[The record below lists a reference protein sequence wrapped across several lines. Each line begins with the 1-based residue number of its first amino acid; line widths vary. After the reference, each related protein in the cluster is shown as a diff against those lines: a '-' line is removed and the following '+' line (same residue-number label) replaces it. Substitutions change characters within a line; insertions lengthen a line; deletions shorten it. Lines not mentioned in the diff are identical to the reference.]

1 MPKCSLLLAT
11 AAATLAFSWVATAKE
26 LTSRDGDAL
35 KQNFLA
41 EHEIGRR
48 YQVDPDSLPPPK
60 SGSIV
65 TNRPLTL
72 PYTDQVP
79 QVPPGFSATPFA
91 TGLVNPRRLLVLP
104 NARPFPAT
112 AR

>member
-1 MPKCSLLLAT
+1 MQDSLRVLA
-11 AAATLAFSWVATAKE
+11 AIAATLVLSFGGAIAKDA
-26 LTSRDGDAL
+26 RDDADAL

-48 YQVDPDSLPPPK
+48 FQVDPGQLPPPK

-72 PYTDQVP
+72 PYTGQVP
-79 QVPPGFSATPFA
+79 QAPPGFTATPFA
-91 TGLVNPRRLLVLP
+91 NRADQSAPPPGAAER
-104 NARPFPAT
+104 
-112 AR
+112 